1 MSADGFEKTNFAWQM
16 HQLQQRFSEWL
27 ELKLSQSTPDLPN
40 VSFPS
45 WLIDLI
51 KLLWP
56 LFKAASWLI
65 LGLVVTWLV
74 WQLWLLLRPYVQF
87 LGFELGNSA
96 SKTTPVNDRT
106 TADWLGFSR
115 QCYLE
120 GNYGEAVRCLYMAML
135 QRSHETGIIPHEPS
149 RTDGEYRQLTQML
162 PKQESYQVLLSTHE
176 ELCFGNAEI
185 SSEIFDRCQQAY
197 RKIDEK

>member
-1 MSADGFEKTNFAWQM
+1 M

-27 ELKLSQSTPDLPN
+27 ELKLSQNTPDLSN
-40 VSFPS
+40 ASFPS
-45 WLIDLI
+45 WLINLI

-65 LGLVVTWLV
+65 LGLVVTWLL
-74 WQLWLLLRPYVQF
+74 WQLWLLLRPYLSS
-87 LGFELGNSA
+87 LGFELGNSP

-106 TADWLGFSR
+106 TADWLGPSR
-115 QCYLE
+115 QCYLQ

-162 PKQESYQVLLSTHE
+162 PKQESYQTLLTTHE
-176 ELCFGNAEI
+176 EICFGNAEI
-185 SSEIFDRCQQAY
+185 SPEIFDRCQQAY